1 MSIRHIDDL
10 PSIDFVKVLE
20 RLPSSITSIK
30 MDGANLW
37 FGVDQQ
43 GVFVTREGKNKSSGR
58 VYSPGDFED
67 IAANDQ
73 FKAALSAL
81 QAVQTPLNEVLTEN
95 DIVEIE
101 VIFGSQPNVVKYHNT
116 DSEAS
121 IIFLRTVSSNSN
133 RDLIYKLGQVLKDR
147 TVSTPCEVH
156 KSADGIKLEKEVID
170 VQFNFTSS
178 KKYSTSS
185 IIELSNLEPEITE
198 LKTVMAE
205 DSEIAGVS
213 NADLEVA
220 KTTDDNKHQK
230 INAKIKLHKLKVAVK
245 NKIYNLLSQKI
256 DDKSDKEGFVI
267 DFGNSEI
274 YKIVDRNHFTKINDF
289 FQKYRKTAISTI
301 LTTDSNADSMKRG
314 GIVGEIKIRLSSYL
328 GKPEFA
334 RSQVANGSL
343 KKLGT
348 DNFLKQFKIN
358 DLQTAKNKMLAIVN
372 DGIKLLNVHNTRFM
386 KNKGG
391 ELPLSDT
398 NISYTDAVI
407 NRTKTAN
414 AEAFRELIKIKDAI
428 TSAKNVEDL
437 TSAVFGRFIDLNTK
451 ISEGKEMISFMLL
464 EDEAAAEPQTST
476 ASTETQDAGTS
487 AKNVASTDA
496 RVGSGRYKFVMRA
509 RNDSVLVAM
518 KKKKLNVTGA
528 KNV

>member
-10 PSIDFVKVLE
+10 PSNEFVKVLE
-20 RLPSSITSIK
+20 RLHSSTTSIK

-58 VYSPGDFED
+58 VYNPGDFED

-121 IIFLRTVSSNSN
+121 IIFLRTISPNSN

-156 KSADGIKLEKEVID
+156 KSADGVKLNKEVID
-170 VQFNFTSS
+170 VQFNFATS

-198 LKTVMAE
+198 LRTAMSE
-205 DSEIAGVS
+205 SSEISGLS
-213 NADLEVA
+213 NADLEIE
-220 KTTDDNKHQK
+220 KTSDSNKHQK

-245 NKIYNLLSQKI
+245 NKMYNLLSQKI

-274 YKIVDRNHFTKINDF
+274 YKVVDREYFTKINDF
-289 FQKYRKTAISTI
+289 YQKHRKTAISTI
-301 LTTDSNADSMKRG
+301 LTTDPNADSIKRG
-314 GIVGEIKIRLSSYL
+314 GIVGDVKIRLSSYL

-334 RSQVANGSL
+334 RSQAVNVSL

-348 DNFLKQFKIN
+348 TEFLKQFNIN

-372 DGIKLLNVHNTRFM
+372 DGLKLLNVHNTRFIR
-386 KNKGG
+386 NKGG

-398 NISYTDAVI
+398 KVSYTDAVI

-414 AEAFRELIKIKDAI
+414 AEALGELLKIKDAI

-437 TSAVFGRFIDLNTK
+437 TSAVFGRVIDLNTK
-451 ISEGKEMISFMLL
+451 ILEGKEMISFMLL
-464 EDEAAAEPQTST
+464 EDEAAVDPQPST
-476 ASTETQDAGTS
+476 ASTKTQDVGTS

-496 RVGSGRYKFVMRA
+496 KVGSGRYKFVVRA